1 MGYMC
6 ARGRMDVFGRCM
18 HVCITFILSI
28 LFRVHIEGLQK
39 NLRKFVWLGG
49 TMLYTNLVFQS
60 FPTLR
65 SARIASQIHP
75 VLLH

>member
-1 MGYMC
+1 MRVPRKKPTNY
-6 ARGRMDVFGRCM
+6 ATVSSSRTTELDSEK
-18 HVCITFILSI
+18 L
-28 LFRVHIEGLQK
+28 RVHIEGLQK

-75 VLLH
+75 VLPH